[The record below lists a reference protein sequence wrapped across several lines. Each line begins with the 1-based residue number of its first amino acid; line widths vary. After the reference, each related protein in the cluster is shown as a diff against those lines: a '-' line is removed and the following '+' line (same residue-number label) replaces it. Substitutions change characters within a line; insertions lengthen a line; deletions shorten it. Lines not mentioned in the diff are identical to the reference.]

1 MVTIAC
7 RFQGVRGFRTRASA
21 RNWQRHADQEQ
32 QSAYG
37 DTAWVPADTPQR
49 LVGLRN
55 PAAFRQRDSLENTQK
70 IPTHNASPN
79 NLHQSQT
86 AFSTDN
92 TPNVSSW
99 NAGSAN
105 TSQIRRHERRSQRDV
120 YGYTNTASTSNT
132 VERPYKEEKIHFPY
146 EYEAFAD
153 MAVPDYTPTKYR
165 KSQSNSLA
173 YHSTPTEQ
181 NQQQQAFNDALVER
195 IAEHSPSIA
204 DSQAQSAEWNQ
215 AEVSET
221 GPSRSVD
228 DYLSTPVPGDHDR
241 LQDQAVQ
248 QIDPKNN
255 HDRVEGI
262 NNDPSKLTLTKRL
275 GVTCS
280 TDLPRSRGVHAPL
293 RGVHDV
299 YDWRTMAS
307 SQREIGMNG
316 RPASQLIQSFDPKE
330 WITRRRSP
338 TLSLLLRTAHAAAQ
352 RTMHLSKKGK
362 TTSVRQL
369 VNDEALTA
377 DPLHAQHLAVIKRV
391 REYQDQWRD
400 ALSYERSF
408 NEAELD
414 ALRARPK
421 QELIQLG
428 LALDGLEAYW
438 QAERHYGRRVAVFKL
453 PGAKRLPRHKFTPGT
468 IVDLRPTDGR
478 HDWFVNKPAVAHRSL
493 ALVDQAWQRKHKQE
507 TEMDDSSNEST
518 PAIEAPKIPHISG
531 ELLDC
536 NATQIRVRFNEAFD
550 QVDLDTVESWRMDRG
565 VNRVV
570 EERTDAALEALLYD
584 PDNVVQAST
593 PHRRYALRGTP
604 LRDMLVGV
612 DPSFRSTAKDGIFA
626 RDIRIRS
633 WYERYSHE
641 NPIVLDSDPDLQLN
655 SSQMR
660 AIAMMLK
667 EPLSLVQGPPGT
679 GKTRTLVQTVSL
691 LKQEFHVPQPI
702 LLAAHT
708 NVAVD
713 NLVRACLA
721 RGLKVVRAGTSA
733 ATDSSLAAHTLEAHI
748 ARHPRHPELMR
759 MQSVLKQ
766 RQTERMRLESE
777 LRIGGKQGP
786 SGDAADAAE
795 MRKHDASQ
803 SNLRDQAESA
813 REQLVK
819 VKRKIGALVSQCH
832 ALRSEIASSVLHD
845 ADVVAATM
853 ISAGSSQLDLIDF
866 PMVFVDEGSMATE
879 PIALIALMKGCA
891 QLALIGDHRQLPPV
905 LRSDGAKQHGLAVS
919 LFERL
924 IQQGTPDASSKEAQN
939 LAQVPSIMLHEQFR
953 MHPTLAAFPNAA
965 FYQGALRNAA
975 STQKRQPLNSIYAA
989 RDSNALPKAV
999 TFLNH
1004 APVPATSAPVGSG
1017 GSATQSPYNA
1027 PQADLTMALLCDLLV
1042 QNPDLRGDQI
1052 GIVTP
1057 YEAQVRL
1064 FRQVLG
1070 ASAFRSDFGIVHGQ
1084 RMRQSGFVPTFS
1096 EYAMQAMAH
1105 VDLSRREQLQAIE
1118 VHTVDGF
1125 EGREKQV
1132 MIFSSVKSSGGAWRG
1147 SARLQAAMSHPTEE
1161 NVNQLA
1167 ALPNEQGGYVG
1178 FLADARRMNVALT
1191 RAQNQ
1196 LYVLGNLD
1204 TLLSA
1209 RLTARSDASVQHTDV
1224 EVIRAYARWL
1234 LLQGCV
1240 VDVEHVYDGL
1250 LTE

>member
-7 RFQGVRGFRTRASA
+7 RFPGVRGFRTRASA
-21 RNWQRHADQEQ
+21 RNWQRHTEQEA
-32 QSAYG
+32 QSAYR
-37 DTAWVPADTPQR
+37 DTSWVPAGTPQR
-49 LVGLRN
+49 LAGFRN
-55 PAAFRQRDSLENTQK
+55 PAAHRKRDSLENTQK
-70 IPTHNASPN
+70 IPTHNASADTS
-79 NLHQSQT
+79 HE
-86 AFSTDN
+86 FSTEFN
-92 TPNVSSW
+92 TDHSPNGFSW
-99 NAGSAN
+99 HAGSAKIPQLK
-105 TSQIRRHERRSQRDV
+105 SQERRSSRDV
-120 YGYTNTASTSNT
+120 YDYTNLASTSDP
-132 VERPYKEEKIHFPY
+132 VETPYKQNETHLSY
-146 EYEAFAD
+146 DSEALAG
-153 MAVPDYTPTKYR
+153 MAATDHTPSIYR
-165 KSQSNSLA
+165 KSQSDSFASHSL
-173 YHSTPTEQ
+173 PTGQGQ
-181 NQQQQAFNDALVER
+181 NQQQQQQAITDAFVER
-195 IAEHSPSIA
+195 IA
-204 DSQAQSAEWNQ
+204 DSQAQSAD
-215 AEVSET
+215 EVDSTTVTEP
-221 GPSRSVD
+221 GPSSLVD
-228 DYLSTPVPGDHDR
+228 DRLSNPAPEYQTP
-241 LQDQAVQ
+241 
-248 QIDPKNN
+248 
-255 HDRVEGI
+255 
-262 NNDPSKLTLTKRL
+262 STSTLTKRP
-275 GVTCS
+275 GVTS
-280 TDLPRSRGVHAPL
+280 SKDLPFSRVVHPPL

-307 SQREIGMNG
+307 SRREIGMNG
-316 RPASQLIQSFDPKE
+316 RPASQLIQSFDPKD
-330 WITRRRSP
+330 WTTRRRSP

-352 RTMHLSKKGK
+352 RTMHLNKKGK

-369 VNDEALTA
+369 VKDEVLSG
-377 DPLHAQHLAVIKRV
+377 DPLHAQHLAVTKRV

-408 NEAELD
+408 NEAELH

-438 QAERHYGRRVAVFKL
+438 QAERHYGRRVAVLKL

-468 IVDLRPTDGR
+468 MVDLRPTDAR
-478 HDWFVNKPAVAHRSL
+478 QDWFVNKPAVAHRSL
-493 ALVDQAWQRKHKQE
+493 QLVDQAWHRKPEQE
-507 TEMDDSSNEST
+507 EEEVGMNPSSNPST
-518 PAIEAPKIPHISG
+518 PAMEAANLLKIPHISG
-531 ELLDC
+531 ELLDS

-550 QVDLDTVESWRMDRG
+550 HVDLDAVGSWRMDRG

-570 EERTDAALEALLYD
+570 EERIDAALEALLYD
-584 PDNVVQAST
+584 ADNVVQAST

-612 DPSFRSTAKDGIFA
+612 DPSLRSTANEGIFA
-626 RDIRIRS
+626 KDLRIRS
-633 WYERYSHE
+633 WYERYSRE

-655 SSQMR
+655 SSQIR
-660 AIAMMLK
+660 AIAMMLQQ
-667 EPLSLVQGPPGT
+667 PLSLVQGPPGT

-691 LKQEFHVPQPI
+691 LKQHFHVPQPI

-721 RGLKVVRAGTSA
+721 RGLRVVRAGTSA

-748 ARHPRHPELMR
+748 AKHPRHPELMR
-759 MQSVLKQ
+759 MQSMLKQ
-766 RQTERMRLESE
+766 RQTERRKLESE
-777 LRIGGKQGP
+777 LRIEGKP
-786 SGDAADAAE
+786 TSGADT
-795 MRKHDASQ
+795 ASQ
-803 SNLRDQAESA
+803 NHSRDQAESA

-819 VKRKIGALVSQCH
+819 VKRQIGALVSQCH
-832 ALRSEIASSVLHD
+832 SLRSEIASGVLHD

-853 ISAGSSQLDLIDF
+853 ISAGSSQLDYIDF
-866 PMVFVDEGSMATE
+866 PLVFVDEGSMATE

-905 LRSDGAKQHGLAVS
+905 LRSDEAKQHGLAVS

-924 IQQGTPDASSKEAQN
+924 IQQGTPNAPSKEAQC
-939 LAQVPSIMLHEQFR
+939 LAPVPSILLHEQFR
-953 MHPTLAAFPNAA
+953 MHPTLAAFPNQA

-975 STQKRQPLNSIYAA
+975 STQTRQPLNSVYAA
-989 RDSNALPKAV
+989 RDHNALPKPV

-1004 APVPATSAPVGSG
+1004 APVRAMTAPVGSG

-1064 FRQVLG
+1064 FRQMLG
-1070 ASAFRSDFGIVHGQ
+1070 ASAFRSDFGMAYGQ
-1084 RMRQSGFVPTFS
+1084 RMRGSEFVPTFS

-1132 MIFSSVKSSGGAWRG
+1132 MIFSSVKSGGGAWRG
-1147 SARLQAAMSHPTEE
+1147 SAWLQAAMSHPTEE
-1161 NVNQLA
+1161 NVNRLA
-1167 ALPNEQGGYVG
+1167 TLPSEQGGYVG

-1196 LYVLGNLD
+1196 LFVLGNLD

-1209 RLTARSDASVQHTDV
+1209 RLSTRSDANVQHTDV
-1224 EVIRAYARWL
+1224 EAIRAYARWL
-1234 LLQGCV
+1234 LLQGSV
-1240 VDVEHVYDGL
+1240 VDVEQVHDKL